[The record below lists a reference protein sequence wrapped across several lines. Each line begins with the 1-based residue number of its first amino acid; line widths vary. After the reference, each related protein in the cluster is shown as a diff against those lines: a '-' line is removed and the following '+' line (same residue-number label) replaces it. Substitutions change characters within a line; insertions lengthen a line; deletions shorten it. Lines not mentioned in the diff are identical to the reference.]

1 MIKLRHVWTKEEE
14 KFVRDNIKGKSRIE
28 MTEMF
33 NNHFGTD
40 VTVDKM
46 KGFCSRKKIT
56 NGRDCRFKKG
66 CSSWNKGKSMPA
78 KGRSAETQFKKGH
91 IPDNAFPIGT
101 IKPNTDGY
109 LFIKVK
115 RSGSKY
121 ECWKAYSRYL
131 WEQKHGP
138 IPKGHCLIFLNKDK
152 RDCREE
158 NIALVSRAELAR
170 LNKIGLTTKDR
181 DLTKAGIS
189 FIRLL
194 SKQEE
199 VQKKL
204 NA

>member
-14 KFVRDNIKGKSRIE
+14 RFVRDNIKGKSRIE
-28 MTEMF
+28 MTDMF
-33 NNHFGTD
+33 NNYFGTD
-40 VTVDKM
+40 VTVGKM
-46 KGFCSRKKIT
+46 EGFCSRKKIT

-66 CSSWNKGKSMPA
+66 HSTWNKGKSMPA

-101 IKPNTDGY
+101 IKPNTEGY

-121 ECWKAYSRYL
+121 KCWKAYSRYL

-158 NIALVSRAELAR
+158 NIALVSRAELVR
-170 LNKIGLTTKDR
+170 LNKIGLTTNDR
-181 DLTKAGIS
+181 DLTKAGIN

-199 VQKKL
+199 VQKRL